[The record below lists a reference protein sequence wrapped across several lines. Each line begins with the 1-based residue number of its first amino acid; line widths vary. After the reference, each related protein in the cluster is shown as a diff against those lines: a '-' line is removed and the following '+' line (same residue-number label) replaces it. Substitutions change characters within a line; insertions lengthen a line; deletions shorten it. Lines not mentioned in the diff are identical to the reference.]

1 MADFPAPLLGLR
13 LGGRYELRAFLGRGG
28 SGDVYEAVDLRLDR
42 SVAVKVLRPEAA
54 RDGRFLR
61 LLRAEARVAARVA
74 HHGIVT
80 VYDAARDPRGPAF
93 VVMELVPGES
103 LARRLAA
110 GRLSPRDATRIA
122 VSLADALAHAHQRDV
137 THGDVAPANVI
148 VLRDGTAKLL
158 DFGVARDAGGA
169 TPASRATLA
178 YAAPEVLQGEPSGPG
193 ADVFGVGALL
203 REMILGRPDA
213 DPGLLPAPLDRIV
226 RACADPAPGRRYFA
240 HALAEAL
247 RAAIPA
253 LGDTDPVLGRPT
265 ARPGTALLP
274 TSRDL
279 TRTAGLPPA

>member
-1 MADFPAPLLGLR
+1 MSGFPTPLLGRR

-74 HHGIVT
+74 HPGIVT
-80 VYDAARDPRGPAF
+80 IFDAARDPRGHPF

-110 GRLSPRDATRIA
+110 GRLSPREATTIA
-122 VSLADALAHAHQRDV
+122 ASLAEALDHAHRRDV
-137 THGDVAPANVI
+137 THGDVSPANVI

-158 DFGVARDAGGA
+158 DFGVARAAGGA
-169 TPASRATLA
+169 TPAARATVA
-178 YAAPEVLQGEPSGPG
+178 YAAPEVLAGEPSGPG

-213 DPGLLPAPLDRIV
+213 DPELLPAPLDRIA
-226 RACADPAPGRRYFA
+226 RACADPIPGRRYFA
-240 HALAEAL
+240 HALARALNEAL
-247 RAAIPA
+247 GA
-253 LGDTDPVLGRPT
+253 LGDAEAVRIVRRAP
-265 ARPGTALLP
+265 AGTAVLP
-274 TSRDL
+274 TSGDL
-279 TRTAGLPPA
+279 TRTATLPPA